1 HRGWGSGQHSQQPK
15 DEVALLC
22 GLVSAVQSLDPDVL
36 IGWDIQRESLGYLVE
51 RAQHLGLNLLRALG
65 RTPGLGSVKE
75 RQEDEWGALHASGIH
90 ATGRVLLN
98 LWRLVRGEV
107 KLNMYSFESCCA
119 AVLRRRVPRVPHT
132 QMAAWFASGPAGGRW
147 RCLRALQ
154 RRASLNLA
162 LIDTLDLVGRTAEMA
177 RAFGIDF
184 FSVLSRGS
192 QYRVESLLVR
202 LAHTQNYVML
212 SPSREQVGGQPAM
225 EAIPLVME
233 PESRMYT
240 SPVVVLDFQSLYPSQ
255 MIAYNLCYSTCLG
268 RPSHVRAGQAAA
280 ALASADSGTDP
291 AAGAKAGTAGAAGVG
306 VRLGVTSYA
315 VPPGVMTAGG
325 PLDPDSLV
333 IAPNGV
339 AYAPASVRP
348 GVLPR
353 MLSELL
359 NTRVMTKAAMKR
371 HAADR
376 VLQRVLNARQMGL
389 KLISNVTYGYTSAGF
404 SGRMPFAE
412 LADSIV
418 QSGRQTLE
426 NAIRLVEGHPH
437 WKARVV
443 YGDTDSLFV
452 LLPGRSRE
460 DAFVIGAEIAA
471 AVTACN
477 PPPVTLKMEKVYQ
490 PCILQTKKRY
500 VGYAYESPAQT
511 CPTFDAKGIETVRRD
526 GCPAVAKLLE
536 ASLRLL
542 FSTKDLS

>member
-1 HRGWGSGQHSQQPK
+1 ATGAGGAGNTPSSQRGFKRAAPGSKGEQLTLLALEIHAACRGALLPDPRHDSVHAIVLVAWEDAHDAVSA

-98 LWRLVRGEV
+98 LWRLVRGE
-107 KLNMYSFESCCA
+107 
-119 AVLRRRVPRVPHT
+119 
-132 QMAAWFASGPAGGRW
+132 
-147 RCLRALQ
+147 
-154 RRASLNLA
+154 
-162 LIDTLDLVGRTAEMA
+162 VGRTAEMA

-371 HAADR
+371 HAVDR

-460 DAFVIGAEIAA
+460 EAFVVGAEIAA

-500 VGYAYESPAQT
+500 VGYAYENPAQT
-511 CPTFDAKGIETVRRD
+511 CPTFDAKLT
-526 GCPAVAKLLE
+526 
-536 ASLRLL
+536 
-542 FSTKDLS
+542 